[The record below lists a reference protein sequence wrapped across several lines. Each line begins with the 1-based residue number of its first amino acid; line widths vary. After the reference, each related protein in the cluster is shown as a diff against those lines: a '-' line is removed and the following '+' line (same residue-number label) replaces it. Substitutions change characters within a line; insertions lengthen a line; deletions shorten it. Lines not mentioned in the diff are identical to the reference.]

1 MISAAGEGLF
11 SFQVVQQR
19 TLKRPVMMKMRMC
32 TPKPVAIAFSFE
44 SPRVGIQRPICLED
58 AQLPSPLIGKALI
71 KRATDEPKIT
81 FKKELRFRTLS

>member
-1 MISAAGEGLF
+1 MVSAAGEGLF

-44 SPRVGIQRPICLED
+44 SPTSRNPA
-58 AQLPSPLIGKALI
+58 AQLQS
-71 KRATDEPKIT
+71 R
-81 FKKELRFRTLS
+81 